1 MAAQLDAYL
10 LKYDAY
16 QDNRKNSDVIY
27 DVKRVEA
34 KQEQDRQKR
43 IQFIKDMAAVTI
55 YVFLG
60 FGVLFL
66 LYKGF
71 RRYQGTAPIFV
82 KNQEADQVAEVEMS
96 DTQFN
101 LSRAKAAQ
109 FTRFSDEAR
118 HKRDYSANASFV
130 SVQSTQEPARPED
143 YERQFESAKRAK
155 QFNSEL
161 RQTQVGRV
169 KKNLQQSR
177 SIDLTLKEVLKG
189 RSRNYT
195 YTPSTNY

>member
-1 MAAQLDAYL
+1 MNKSAQLCLLATITLYQTVESKGQKIGSMAGVLAQERQPTVAGDTKQQIDFSSSFLDQDTLASDLNEIKKELKTPKNSSENDSLAAQLDAYL

-82 KNQEADQVAEVEMS
+82 KNQEADQVTEIEMNNS
-96 DTQFN
+96 QFN
-101 LSRAKAAQ
+101 LSRAKAA
-109 FTRFSDEAR
+109 
-118 HKRDYSANASFV
+118 
-130 SVQSTQEPARPED
+130 
-143 YERQFESAKRAK
+143 
-155 QFNSEL
+155 
-161 RQTQVGRV
+161 
-169 KKNLQQSR
+169 
-177 SIDLTLKEVLKG
+177 
-189 RSRNYT
+189 
-195 YTPSTNY
+195 